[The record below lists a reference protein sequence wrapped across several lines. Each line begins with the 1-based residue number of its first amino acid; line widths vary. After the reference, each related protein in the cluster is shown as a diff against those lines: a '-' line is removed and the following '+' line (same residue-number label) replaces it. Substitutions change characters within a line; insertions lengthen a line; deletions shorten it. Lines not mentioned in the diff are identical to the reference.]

1 MSVLRCPLIVQAS
14 LETEGFGAALTVYI
28 PHNPVGMPVAGNST
42 AGDYQLALQSL
53 TNEAK
58 P

>member
-28 PHNPVGMPVAGNST
+28 PHNSVGMPVAGNST
-42 AGDYQLALQSL
+42 AGDYQLALQS
-53 TNEAK
+53 
-58 P
+58 